1 MYTRLPASGHG
12 EMAHAHFLKPPLRI
26 SHLSVVEQA
35 RLPRSVHHLG
45 HLRGHLGGAG
55 KRAAATGRG
64 RTRLRGTR
72 GSTLIDNG
80 VVLSLYHFLFRNHA
94 IVWAFR
100 LVESG
105 LNGL

>member
-45 HLRGHLGGAG
+45 HLRGHLGG
-55 KRAAATGRG
+55 GREA
-64 RTRLRGTR
+64 RCHNGTR
-72 GSTLIDNG
+72 ANPSPGN
-80 VVLSLYHFLFRNHA
+80 A
-94 IVWAFR
+94 R
-100 LVESG
+100 LDSD
-105 LNGL
+105 